1 MKNFNHFIRIFI
13 MAAMA
18 VGIAGCDVSKDEN
31 EKAAMDLKQ
40 TKTAMEEP
48 AVGIATMEKAGPGD
62 VGIQKQLAAA
72 QEKAETLTAQ
82 VKNLTEENNRLQGLL
97 EKLQASYAELEKKL
111 ADFQA
116 AGKDLKS
123 GLPLNP

>member
-1 MKNFNHFIRIFI
+1 

-18 VGIAGCDVSKDEN
+18 VGMAGCDVSKDEN
-31 EKAAMDLKQ
+31 E
-40 TKTAMEEP
+40 TA
-48 AVGIATMEKAGPGD
+48 GIATMEKAGPGD

-72 QEKAETLTAQ
+72 QEKAETLAAQ
-82 VKNLTEENNRLQGLL
+82 VNALTEENNRLQELL

-111 ADFQA
+111 KDFQS
-116 AGKDLKS
+116 AGKDLTS